1 MMSDVTVEPIPV
13 PEGGTPATYMEL
25 KPLFL
30 FNTSKNN
37 DAAFD
42 FATYVCG
49 KEWQQDVYSS
59 ASPRSDVTVPGKWT
73 EDFQALSDNG
83 VAFPPVTLGS
93 ISQAMI
99 DSIAKVLQEGMT
111 PQAAAEWLAD
121 AVNTSL
127 EESGELSAS

>member
-1 MMSDVTVEPIPV
+1 MRQGM
-13 PEGGTPATYMEL
+13 
-25 KPLFL
+25 
-30 FNTSKNN
+30 
-37 DAAFD
+37 AA
-42 FATYVCG
+42 G
-49 KEWQQDVYSS
+49 VYSS

-111 PQAAAEWLAD
+111 PQAAAEWLPMQS
-121 AVNTSL
+121 TLLWKSP
-127 EESGELSAS
+127 AS

>member
-1 MMSDVTVEPIPV
+1 M
-13 PEGGTPATYMEL
+13 
-25 KPLFL
+25 
-30 FNTSKNN
+30 
-37 DAAFD
+37 AA
-42 FATYVCG
+42 G
-49 KEWQQDVYSS
+49 RLLQS
-59 ASPRSDVTVPGKWT
+59 SPRSAVTVPGKWT